1 MGSMR
6 RNAGDTCTVVLV
18 GDCGVGKTALV
29 SRFVNAKF
37 PEVRRTF
44 LLLFT
49 LLYMGPKRSPTPC
62 LCL

>member
-29 SRFVNAKF
+29 SALLEEMER
-37 PEVRRTF
+37 VRSQVHSDVQINF
-44 LLLFT
+44 IK
-49 LLYMGPKRSPTPC
+49 GC
-62 LCL
+62 VH

>member
-37 PEVRRTF
+37 PEVR
-44 LLLFT
+44 
-49 LLYMGPKRSPTPC
+49 GQH
-62 LCL
+62 